1 MPQQYIPPSTTI
13 RTEILGRWHG
23 EGTSN
28 RLPAIDGSAINYGYV
43 SDLYIEDGD
52 YFRISN
58 VTLGYDFTRLFKS
71 KYISQ
76 LRLYASVPKISSP
89 SPTTRA
95 WTPKSAMEAATI
107 GPRVST
113 SVTIPE
119 PAPICLVSTSN
130 SNSNFKTR
138 LICKKNQRYEK
149 DIVFYNRCH
158 GCSPVVKIFSTRA
171 TKPKKTRATSRKP
184 KPMSRNC

>member
-1 MPQQYIPPSTTI
+1 MYKRQNTTFDNYT
-13 RTEILGRWHG
+13 TEILGRWHG

-76 LRLYASVPKISSP
+76 LRLYASVQNLFTFTNYSGMDPEIGYGGGDD
-89 SPTTRA
+89 
-95 WTPKSAMEAATI
+95 WTSGIDLGYYPGARTYMFGVNLK
-107 GPRVST
+107 
-113 SVTIPE
+113 
-119 PAPICLVSTSN
+119 
-130 SNSNFKTR
+130 F
-138 LICKKNQRYEK
+138 
-149 DIVFYNRCH
+149 
-158 GCSPVVKIFSTRA
+158 
-171 TKPKKTRATSRKP
+171 
-184 KPMSRNC
+184 